1 MARQYRQRTIRTG
14 ADEIAQWDDMVAPF
28 VGTQNNPRKKKVP
41 AHMKQSRRG
50 PPYVYPKTKSYPI
63 NDLFH
68 ARLALI
74 YIMSPTNA
82 PKRKRVIEA
91 VAKRF
96 PEYNWATWWN
106 KEIKKPKKD
115 SSLKTWSYY
124 LKGKVSRSRR
134 GGWEQWDTATK
145 HRNPGICPRSKTAA
159 KSVAQMARR
168 KKTSAFAKAGAIL
181 KEMSP
186 RTKLSNYPTLQSR
199 KKRIAQLRK
208 QGRSAKAFEGV
219 RRNTRK
225 KNPIKRKNSRR
236 SDASKAMRM
245 AHREGISLKAAWRKV
260 KRGR

>member
-1 MARQYRQRTIRTG
+1 MARQYRQRTLRTG
-14 ADEIAQWDDMVAPF
+14 ADEVAHWDHMVAPF

-96 PEYNWATWWN
+96 PEYNWAAWWN

-145 HRNPGICPRSKTAA
+145 HRNPRKT
-159 KSVAQMARR
+159 
-168 KKTSAFAKAGAIL
+168 KKTSFLLLFLNKTTVLPSIFFIVSFAYL
-181 KEMSP
+181 C
-186 RTKLSNYPTLQSR
+186 L
-199 KKRIAQLRK
+199 
-208 QGRSAKAFEGV
+208 
-219 RRNTRK
+219 
-225 KNPIKRKNSRR
+225 PIPSI
-236 SDASKAMRM
+236 
-245 AHREGISLKAAWRKV
+245 HR
-260 KRGR
+260 